1 MAQTDLYTLT
11 APSPEAILTVNRPAV
26 FVGMIL
32 SKKPVY
38 QAFASEIPEI
48 FLSIIRKNKELSAL
62 QLSFHTQG
70 VVMYAKADKNTV
82 SHIESEILSSTFASL
97 RPKSR
102 PKGRLR
108 SFIFRIPTIAFSDII
123 NTTASG

>member
-26 FVGMIL
+26 FAGMIL

-70 VVMYAKADKNTV
+70 VVMYAKADK
-82 SHIESEILSSTFASL
+82 IQ
-97 RPKSR
+97 
-102 PKGRLR
+102 
-108 SFIFRIPTIAFSDII
+108 
-123 NTTASG
+123 